1 MNYNN
6 EELKKLQVLEKNM
19 LKDIIEFCK
28 KNKIE
33 YFIIGGTAL
42 GAVRHKG
49 FIPWDDDIDIGMPRK
64 DYNKFL
70 LLAYK
75 EWNRK
80 DSPYFFQYNESD
92 VNTPY
97 TYAKL
102 RLNDTIF
109 SEYCNRNINM
119 HQGIYIDIFPY
130 DNMPDNKE
138 EYKNWFFQIQRLTK
152 LYVMSKTPDISEKPI
167 TFNLKIKYIIR
178 RIIYFLLKLLPK
190 KLILKQIIKLS
201 TKYNSMNTKS
211 MTCTCFPK
219 MYCEYC
225 DIQDLYPLK
234 EYKFEEL
241 SVLGPNN
248 MDKYLKNHYG
258 NYMKL
263 PPEKDRI
270 GHKPYNFKLKD
281 N

>member
-92 VNTPY
+92 VNAPY

-130 DNMPDNKE
+130 DNMPDSKE

-152 LYVMSKTPDISEKPI
+152 LYVMSKTPDISEKPT
-167 TFNLKIKYIIR
+167 TFVLKIKWIVR
-178 RIIYFLLKLLPK
+178 RSLYFLLKLLPK

-201 TKYNSMNTKS
+201 TKYNSVKTKS

-225 DIQDLYPLK
+225 DTYDLFPLK
-234 EYKFEEL
+234 EYKFEDL
-241 SVLGPNN
+241 LVLGPKN
-248 MDKYLKNHYG
+248 MDIYLRNHYG
-258 NYMKL
+258 DYMKL
-263 PPEKDRI
+263 PPEKDRV
-270 GHKPYNFKLKD
+270 GHRPYSFKLV
-281 N
+281 NN

>member
-80 DSPYFFQYNESD
+80 DSPYFF
-92 VNTPY
+92 
-97 TYAKL
+97 
-102 RLNDTIF
+102 
-109 SEYCNRNINM
+109 
-119 HQGIYIDIFPY
+119 
-130 DNMPDNKE
+130 
-138 EYKNWFFQIQRLTK
+138 
-152 LYVMSKTPDISEKPI
+152 
-167 TFNLKIKYIIR
+167 
-178 RIIYFLLKLLPK
+178 
-190 KLILKQIIKLS
+190 
-201 TKYNSMNTKS
+201 
-211 MTCTCFPK
+211 
-219 MYCEYC
+219 
-225 DIQDLYPLK
+225 
-234 EYKFEEL
+234 
-241 SVLGPNN
+241 
-248 MDKYLKNHYG
+248 
-258 NYMKL
+258 
-263 PPEKDRI
+263 
-270 GHKPYNFKLKD
+270 
-281 N
+281 